1 MPVPGSLQ
9 AENHLN
15 IYFMKKF
22 FLSFVLCLCGALT
35 AFAQNSLLATLSHDG
50 AVSTFYGA
58 KALQEAHAAAT
69 NGDIITLSSGTFLST
84 DITKAITLRGA
95 GMQADTLRGTLPTI
109 LSGNFNI
116 NVSDTLSNRLTIEGI
131 YNNNTVSVKGVLK
144 NAMIL
149 KSRFK
154 DWGHSGSAKDVMQ
167 NVSFIHCRVTN
178 NLHSNM
184 GSTFSCVGCYLNSV
198 EESFNTISVE
208 LTNCVIGNTES
219 MGGITAVNCIFKC
232 RYNNRYYSSST
243 VAYNCV
249 AVGNSDYFKN
259 VPNQTN
265 KVVENTVAIF
275 KTFTGTYSEEEN
287 FELTE
292 SAKAAYLGMDGTQV
306 GIHGGSL
313 PFDATPSN
321 PQITKCN
328 VAAKSTAD
336 GKLSVDIT
344 VHAAE

>member
-1 MPVPGSLQ
+1 MR
-9 AENHLN
+9 
-15 IYFMKKF
+15 KF
-22 FLSFVLCLCGALT
+22 FLSFVLCLCGAFS

-50 AVSTFYGA
+50 TVSTFYGA
-58 KALQEAHAAAT
+58 GALQEAHASAAD
-69 NGDIITLSSGTFLST
+69 GDVITLSSGTFLST

-109 LSGNFNI
+109 LSGSFNI
-116 NVSDTLSNRLTIEGI
+116 NVSDTLTNRLTIEGI
-131 YNNNTVSVKGVLK
+131 YNNNYVYVNGILK

-154 DWGHSGSAKDVMQ
+154 KWHYSSNGVMK
-167 NVSFIHCRVTN
+167 NVSFIHCWISDY
-178 NLHSNM
+178 LSAYEQ
-184 GSTFSCVGCYLNSV
+184 STYSCMGCYLDDVNDNYSV
-198 EESFNTISVE
+198 PAEF
-208 LTNCVIGNTES
+208 TNCVINNASYMNGKTS
-219 MGGITAVNCIFKC
+219 VNCILRFD
-232 RYNNRYYSSST
+232 RGGIYNSST

-249 AVGNSDYFKN
+249 AFGNANYFKN
-259 VPNQTN
+259 VPNNTN
-265 KVVENTVAIF
+265 KVVNNANEIF
-275 KTFTGTYSEEEN
+275 KTYTGTYSDSET

-292 SAKAAYLGMDGTQV
+292 SAKTTYLGMDGTQV

-344 VHAAE
+344 VNAAE

>member
-1 MPVPGSLQ
+1 
-9 AENHLN
+9 
-15 IYFMKKF
+15 MKKF
-22 FLSFVLCLCGALT
+22 FLSFVLCLCAGLT
-35 AFAQNSLLATLSHDG
+35 AFAQNSQLATLSHDG

-58 KALQEAHAAAT
+58 GALREAHAAAT
-69 NGDIITLSSGTFLST
+69 HGDIITLSSGTFLSA

-109 LSGNFNI
+109 LSGDFNI

-131 YNNNTVSVKGVLK
+131 FNNNAVYVKGTLK

-149 KSRFK
+149 KARFK
-154 DWGHSGSAKDVMQ
+154 DWEFSNQGVMK
-167 NVSFIHCRVTN
+167 NVSFIHCRVAN
-178 NLHSNM
+178 CLYSCI
-184 GSTFSCVGCYLNSV
+184 GSTYSCMGCYLNDV
-198 EESFNTISVE
+198 EGYYNTVSAE
-208 LTNCVIGNTES
+208 FTNCVINSAKS
-219 MGGITAVNCIFKC
+219 MNGKTAVNCIFKC
-232 RYNNRYYSSST
+232 VSSSIFDSSNNYNSST
-243 VAYNCV
+243 AAYNCV
-249 AVGNSDYFKN
+249 AFGNSGYFSN

-265 KVVENTVAIF
+265 KVVNSATALF
-275 KTFTGTYSEEEN
+275 KTFTGTYSDSET

-306 GIHGGSL
+306 GIHGGNL

-344 VHAAE
+344 VNAAE

>member
-1 MPVPGSLQ
+1 
-9 AENHLN
+9 
-15 IYFMKKF
+15 MKKF
-22 FLSFVLCLCGALT
+22 FLSFVLCLCAGLT
-35 AFAQNSLLATLSHDG
+35 SFAQNSLLATLSHDG

-58 KALQEAHAAAT
+58 GALREAHAAAT
-69 NGDIITLSSGTFLST
+69 HGDIITLSSGTFLSAN
-84 DITKAITLRGA
+84 ITKAITLRGA
-95 GMQADTLRGTLPTI
+95 GMQADTLRGTLPTM
-109 LSGNFNI
+109 LSGDFDI
-116 NVSDTLSNRLTIEGI
+116 HVSDTLSNRLTIEGI
-131 YNNNTVSVKGVLK
+131 FNNNRVTVTGTLK

-154 DWGHSGSAKDVMQ
+154 DWSVLAYAVMK
-167 NVSFIHCRVTN
+167 NVSFIHCRVAGY
-178 NLHSNM
+178 LYGYS
-184 GSTFSCVGCYLNSV
+184 GSTYSCMGCYLNDV
-198 EESFNTISVE
+198 EDSYAVSAEFV
-208 LTNCVIGNTES
+208 NCVINKAKS
-219 MGGITAVNCIFKC
+219 MNGKTAVNCIFGC
-232 RYNNRYYSSST
+232 YGAGYRYNSST

-249 AVGNSDYFKN
+249 AFGQTDYFYR

-265 KVVENTVAIF
+265 KVVNSAFALF
-275 KTFTGTYSEEEN
+275 KTFTGTYSDSET

-306 GIHGGSL
+306 GIHGGNL

-344 VHAAE
+344 VNAAE

>member
-1 MPVPGSLQ
+1 MR
-9 AENHLN
+9 
-15 IYFMKKF
+15 KF
-22 FLSFVLCLCGALT
+22 FLSFVLCLCGAFS

-50 AVSTFYGA
+50 TVSTFYGA
-58 KALQEAHAAAT
+58 GALQEAHASAAD
-69 NGDIITLSSGTFLST
+69 GDVITLSSGTFLST

-109 LSGNFNI
+109 LSGDFKI
-116 NVSDTLSNRLTIEGI
+116 NVSDTLTNRLTIEGI
-131 YNNNTVSVKGVLK
+131 YNNNTVFVNGILK

-154 DWGHSGSAKDVMQ
+154 SWNTQNKGVMK
-167 NVSFIHCRVTN
+167 NVSFIHCRVSDQLVPYN
-178 NLHSNM
+178 Q
-184 GSTFSCVGCYLNSV
+184 STFSCMGCYLDYIHINSF
-198 EESFNTISVE
+198 ENEISAE
-208 LTNCVIGNTES
+208 LMNCVINKAS
-219 MGGITAVNCIFKC
+219 RMDGITSVNCIF
-232 RYNNRYYSSST
+232 RVTGNNYYNSST

-249 AVGNSDYFKN
+249 AFGLANYFKY
-259 VPNQTN
+259 VPNNTN
-265 KVVENTVAIF
+265 KVVNNANEIF
-275 KTFTGTYSEEEN
+275 KTYTGTYSDSET

-292 SAKAAYLGMDGTQV
+292 SAKTTYLGMDGTQV
-306 GIHGGSL
+306 GIYGGSL

-344 VHAAE
+344 VNAAE

>member
-1 MPVPGSLQ
+1 
-9 AENHLN
+9 
-15 IYFMKKF
+15 MKKF

-95 GMQADTLRGTLPTI
+95 GMQVDTLRGTLPTI

-116 NVSDTLSNRLTIEGI
+116 AVSDTLSNRLTIEGI
-131 YNNNTVSVKGVLK
+131 YNNDRVCVRGILK

-154 DWGHSGSAKDVMQ
+154 EWNTTNNAADIMR
-167 NVSFIHCRVTN
+167 NVSFIHCRVTGSLYGYN
-178 NLHSNM
+178 
-184 GSTFSCVGCYLNSV
+184 GSTYSCMGCYLNDV
-198 EESFNTISVE
+198 DNVVDVSVE
-208 LTNCVIGNTES
+208 LTNCVINRARQM
-219 MGGITAVNCIFKC
+219 MGMTAANCIFKC
-232 RYNNRYYSSST
+232 YGNGLFYNSSA

-249 AVGNSDYFKN
+249 AFGQADYFKN

-265 KVVENTVAIF
+265 KVVENAAAIF

-344 VHAAE
+344 VNAAE

>member
-1 MPVPGSLQ
+1 MR
-9 AENHLN
+9 
-15 IYFMKKF
+15 KF
-22 FLSFVLCLCGALT
+22 FLSFVLCLCGAFS

-50 AVSTFYGA
+50 TVSTFYGA
-58 KALQEAHAAAT
+58 GALQEAHASAAD
-69 NGDIITLSSGTFLST
+69 GDVITLSSGTFLST

-109 LSGNFNI
+109 LSGSFNI
-116 NVSDTLSNRLTIEGI
+116 NVSDTLTNRLTIEGI
-131 YNNNTVSVKGVLK
+131 YNNNYVYVNGILK

-154 DWGHSGSAKDVMQ
+154 NWSTQNKGVMK
-167 NVSFIHCRVTN
+167 NVSFIHCRVSDQ
-178 NLHSNM
+178 LSAYEQ
-184 GSTFSCVGCYLNSV
+184 STYSCMGCYVNRFNDPSSV
-198 EESFNTISVE
+198 STE
-208 LTNCVIGNTES
+208 LTNCVINNANS
-219 MGGITAVNCIFKC
+219 MDGKTSVNCIFRTPTTGYC
-232 RYNNRYYSSST
+232 YNSFT

-249 AVGNSDYFKN
+249 AFGSTNYFRN
-259 VPNQTN
+259 VPNNTN
-265 KVVENTVAIF
+265 KVVNNANEIF
-275 KTFTGTYSEEEN
+275 KTYTGTYSDSET

-292 SAKAAYLGMDGTQV
+292 SAKTTYLGMDGTQV

-344 VHAAE
+344 VNAAE

>member
-1 MPVPGSLQ
+1 
-9 AENHLN
+9 
-15 IYFMKKF
+15 MKKF
-22 FLSFVLCLCGALT
+22 FLSFVLCLCAGLT
-35 AFAQNSLLATLSHDG
+35 ALAQNSLLATLSHDG
-50 AVSTFYGA
+50 TVSTFYGA
-58 KALQEAHAAAT
+58 KALQEAHAAAA

-109 LSGNFNI
+109 LSGSFSI
-116 NVSDTLSNRLTIEGI
+116 NVSDTLTNRLTIEGI
-131 YNNNTVSVKGVLK
+131 FNHNTVYVSGIMK
-144 NAMIL
+144 NIMIL
-149 KSRFK
+149 KSRFMDWVYKNDGVMK
-154 DWGHSGSAKDVMQ
+154 D
-167 NVSFIHCRVTN
+167 VSFIHCKIAGN
-178 NLHSNM
+178 FLANKES
-184 GSTFSCVGCYLNSV
+184 SYSCIGCYLNCIIEDTNNKSV
-198 EESFNTISVE
+198 SAV
-208 LTNCVIGNTES
+208 LTNCVINNVNAMDGKTS
-219 MGGITAVNCIFKC
+219 INCIF
-232 RYNNRYYSSST
+232 RTLRTDSYYNRST

-249 AVGNSDYFKN
+249 AFGSTKYFQMM
-259 VPNQTN
+259 PNNTN
-265 KVVENTVAIF
+265 KVVDNAASLF
-275 KTFTGTYSEEEN
+275 KTYTGTYNDSET

-344 VHAAE
+344 VNAAE

>member
-1 MPVPGSLQ
+1 MR
-9 AENHLN
+9 
-15 IYFMKKF
+15 KF
-22 FLSFVLCLCGALT
+22 FLSFVLCLCGAFS

-50 AVSTFYGA
+50 TVSTFYGA
-58 KALQEAHAAAT
+58 GALQEAHASAAD
-69 NGDIITLSSGTFLST
+69 GDVITLSSGTFLST

-109 LSGNFNI
+109 LSGDFKI
-116 NVSDTLSNRLTIEGI
+116 NVSDTLTNRLTIEGI
-131 YNNNTVSVKGVLK
+131 YNNNTVFVNGILK

-154 DWGHSGSAKDVMQ
+154 KWDYNISGVMK
-167 NVSFIHCRVTN
+167 NVSFIHCMIMDSFRA
-178 NLHSNM
+178 LSE
-184 GSTFSCVGCYLNSV
+184 SSFSCVGCFVFTMQHFTNV
-198 EESFNTISVE
+198 ISVE
-208 LTNCVIGNTES
+208 CSNCVIQHAYS
-219 MGGITAVNCIFKC
+219 MNGVTASNCIMGAVDKHDFEG
-232 RYNNRYYSSST
+232 R

-249 AVGNSDYFKN
+249 VWGDRPSFFNKISNRTNKN
-259 VPNQTN
+259 VPYIGN
-265 KVVENTVAIF
+265 IF
-275 KTFTGTYSEEEN
+275 KTYSGNVKDDTN

-292 SAKAAYLGMDGTQV
+292 SAKTTYLGIDGTQV

-344 VHAAE
+344 VNAAE